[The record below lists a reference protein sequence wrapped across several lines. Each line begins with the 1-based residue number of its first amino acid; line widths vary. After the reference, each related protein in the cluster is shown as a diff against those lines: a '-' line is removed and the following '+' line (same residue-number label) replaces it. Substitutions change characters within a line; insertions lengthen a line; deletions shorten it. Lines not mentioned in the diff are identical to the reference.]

1 MAQIKIINF
10 EFCRDE
16 KLSVKE
22 MCQLH
27 IDFEFIVSKAEL
39 FEPNNYAVQFSING
53 GNDDK
58 QKFKLLGC
66 ELPLAVSINDYKS
79 DIASKRLIDEK
90 GRLHYLLHQMCEIKL
105 TNEFSNIKNS
115 GGLDAVFIMADLYTS
130 EKHLLIGFTG
140 SASKKLLGVTVL
152 K

>member
-10 EFCRDE
+10 EFSRDE
-16 KLSVKE
+16 KFSVKE

-39 FEPNNYAVQFSING
+39 FEPINYAVQFSING
-53 GNDDK
+53 GNDNK

-66 ELPLAVSINDYKS
+66 ELPLSVSINDYKS

-90 GRLHYLLHQMCEIKL
+90 GRLHYLLHQMCEGISISELNK
-105 TNEFSNIKNS
+105 IKN
-115 GGLDAVFIMADLYTS
+115 GNVIDTVFIMADLFKI
-130 EKHLLIGFTG
+130 ENHLLIGFTG
-140 SASKKLLGVTVL
+140 SASKKISDITV
-152 K
+152 